1 MGIISTQGFVGRLVA
16 NGQQLDLF
24 DDEEILLSDN
34 VTGLFDLGILPSDF
48 TRQITVPGTKINN
61 AFFEHVYDIS
71 IESPFLF
78 STNVKVPCYFD
89 FNGIYLANGYLQL
102 NKVNVIANKFIDSY
116 EITIFGG
123 VSSFARDIN
132 RNFLTD
138 LTSSLAQYNHTSSL
152 DIISSS
158 WNGGLFSGSIVYPM
172 AEYGQQIVY
181 NPTVTNFGID
191 EPNGAL
197 TVQDYKPAIRIKN
210 VWDAIFN
217 EYGYTYTSS
226 FWQQPWLDNVYMICN
241 NKLRYPVYENI
252 DLETYGLFK
261 ISPISGSG
269 GTNVT
274 ASAATIVPLIWDN
287 IEFNPNNNLA
297 ADLVYTT
304 DFNSAIRGEIKLEF
318 EVKPL
323 AATGNMP
330 QFSLLIKDAN
340 SSVVESIVPLQI
352 INDYLLETQTY
363 NAGST
368 KTQKFTLTQQFNSGV
383 IPAGEH
389 TFNLYWQ
396 GVPSSA
402 NLQVVLN
409 PSNSVASYLSVTK
422 VNQGGDGEIMDIG
435 QNMPFG
441 TAGIKLID
449 FITSLQKKFNLVI
462 YPNKTKPREF
472 VVETFNTWYKRGE
485 IRDFNRYINLD
496 KPLSFTPANNLAVNK
511 LNFGDTL
518 DGDYVSQQ
526 FSKEANREFGK
537 SYYID
542 TENFFSQGTFEVK
555 TGMASSPLVYL
566 TGTGTSGS
574 TNVTQA
580 GFRAGAIVA
589 TISSNDASAQSFLQ
603 VETDYVAIA
612 AVGVTSPSTTE
623 FDFDPNIL
631 GYNNR
636 SVVVGNK
643 VIFTSVA
650 YGTTNTTS
658 QLIKITDSGSVSLYS
673 GSVSNF
679 TYTITQ
685 SDVSSSVLNFIAQ
698 TDARD

>member
-1 MGIISTQGFVGRLVA
+1 
-16 NGQQLDLF
+16 
-24 DDEEILLSDN
+24 
-34 VTGLFDLGILPSDF
+34 
-48 TRQITVPGTKINN
+48 
-61 AFFEHVYDIS
+61 VYDIS

-78 STNVKVPCYFD
+78 ATNVKVPCYLD

-116 EITIFGG
+116 EVTIFGG
-123 VSSFARDIN
+123 ISSFARDIN

-158 WNGGLFSGSIVYPM
+158 WNGDLFSGSIVYPM

-181 NPTVTNFGID
+181 NQSITNYGID

-210 VWDAIFN
+210 VWDAIFQ
-217 EYGYTYTSS
+217 EYGYTYSSS

-241 NKLRYPVYENI
+241 NKLRYPVYESI

-274 ASAATIVPLIWDN
+274 ASAATLVPIQWDN
-287 IEFNPNNNLA
+287 IESNPAGNLSSNLIYSTSF
-297 ADLVYTT
+297 D
-304 DFNSAIRGEIKLEF
+304 SQIRGELKLDF

-323 AATGNMP
+323 AANGNMP
-330 QFSLLIKDAN
+330 QFSLIIQDAN
-340 SSVVESIVPLQI
+340 STTVEAIVPLTI
-352 INDYLLETQTY
+352 INNYLLDVQTY

-368 KTQKFTLTQQFNSGV
+368 KQQKFNLTQQFNSGV
-383 IPAGEH
+383 IPAGQH
-389 TFNLYWQ
+389 RFLLYWQ

-402 NLQVVLN
+402 QLQVVLN

-422 VNQGGDGEIMDIG
+422 VNQGGDGLVMDIAE
-435 QNMPFG
+435 NMPFG

-472 VVETFNTWYKRGE
+472 IIETFNDWYKRGE
-485 IRDFNRYINLD
+485 IKDFNRYINLD
-496 KPLSFTPANNLAVNK
+496 KPIAVTPANNLAVNK

-518 DGDYVSQQ
+518 DGDYISQQ
-526 FSKEANREFGK
+526 FAKGANREFGK

-542 TENFFSQGTFEVK
+542 TDNFFSQGTFEVK

-574 TNVTQA
+574 SNVSQA

-631 GYNNR
+631 GYNYR
-636 SVVVGNK
+636 SVVVGNDI
-643 VIFTSVA
+643 VFTSVA

-658 QLIKITDSGSVSLYS
+658 QLIKITDSGSVNLYS

-679 TYTITQ
+679 TYTITE
-685 SDVSSSVLNFIAQ
+685 SDASSSVLNFIAQ